1 MPKSFDGVDS
11 DAEEEEEEERRL
23 EISLNYSKNVLLV
36 INNHNSKKQVPIK
49 IVDHH
54 YSRKLLVF
62 NFIK

>member
-11 DAEEEEEEERRL
+11 DAEEEERERL